1 LALSLSIVIPVLNE
15 AEHIDCFVK
24 TLQGLRRQGAEVIIV
39 DGGST
44 DNTLS
49 AFPRHYVDEV
59 LVSEPGRAYQMNTG
73 AAKATG
79 NWLLFLHADTS
90 LPDNMPDLMLA
101 WDLSGAKWGFFFIDL
116 DNKRFIFKVVEWFIN
131 RRSYYTAI
139 GTGDQCQFVQRDT
152 FNEIGGFAKIPL
164 MEDVELSKRLKRISK
179 PLIVLKKAKTSS
191 RKWQRE
197 GVVRTIILMWRIRF
211 EWFLG
216 ASPEDLVAK
225 YYRSR

>member
-15 AEHIDCFVK
+15 AEHIDSCVK
-24 TLQGLRRQGAEVIIV
+24 TLRGLRRQGAEVLVV
-39 DGGST
+39 DGGSS
-44 DNTLS
+44 DNTLT
-49 AFPRHYVDEV
+49 AFPRDYVDEV
-59 LVSEPGRAYQMNTG
+59 LVSEPGRAYQMNAG
-73 AAKATG
+73 ATKASG
-79 NWLLFLHADTS
+79 KWLLFLHVDS
-90 LPDNMPDLMLA
+90 CLPENMADLMLA

-116 DNKRFIFKVVEWFIN
+116 NNKRFIFKVIEWFIN

-164 MEDVELSKRLKRISK
+164 MEDVDLSKRLKRISK

-191 RKWQRE
+191 RKWQRD
-197 GVVRTIILMWRIRF
+197 GVLRTVFLMWRIRF

-216 ASPEDLVAK
+216 ASPENLVAK
-225 YYRSR
+225 YYQSR